1 MTNLKRIRKESKL
14 TQKALAELS
23 GVNQRLIQ
31 HYEQG
36 FKDINKAQGITLY
49 NLAEALGCSMEN
61 LIEIK
66 KETEE

>member
-1 MTNLKRIRKESKL
+1 MTNLTRIRQESKL

-23 GVNQRLIQ
+23 GVSQRIIQ

-36 FKDINKAQGITLY
+36 FRDINKTQGITLY
-49 NLAEALGCSMEN
+49 NLAKVLGCSMED